1 MNTAYD
7 EVRSTFHGIWQKRWL
22 SLGVAWGVC
31 ILGWIGVAMVPNSY
45 ESHARI
51 IVQLNDPLAAQVGIG
66 EAERRSSIDRVRNT
80 LTSTAHLEQVIKST
94 PIGDNITSKRDMEG
108 AVAGLAKAIKIT
120 ADQDNL
126 FEISAT
132 SASMR
137 FSDGQNA
144 RLAQTIVNKMIDI
157 FRDENAL
164 TNRGQLKQTMDF
176 LDQQLAQRG
185 AELQA
190 ADQRRV
196 AFEAKYPE
204 SAIGGMSLVQRLEQ
218 SRAAMRSIDGDIAAG
233 QSAMASLGAQMAS
246 IPQSISGGINGGART
261 ALSQLQSDLSQMRAR
276 GMTEN
281 HPDVI
286 ATRNQIAAL
295 KAQVQAEGANGGG
308 ANYGMPNPAYASL
321 QSVRAE
327 RLANLQA
334 LQARRASIEGD
345 LAKIAADQA
354 ANPQIATEA
363 QSISRDYDVLKQQYD
378 KLLADREALKL
389 RSTVENGPN
398 PVKFQIVD
406 PPSTPRKPIA
416 PNRPLLLLVVLLAGV
431 GSGLGIAYAA
441 GEMRS
446 TFDTASRLENA
457 LGLPVLGAISQT
469 LSEAAVDERQRKLK
483 YFYAAS
489 VALGGLFALLVAV
502 EFIQRG
508 MVA

>member
-1 MNTAYD
+1 MNTVYD
-7 EVRSTFHGIWQKRWL
+7 DVRSTFHGIWQKRWL

-31 ILGWIGVAMVPNSY
+31 VAGWIGVAMVPNTY

-51 IVQLNDPLAAQVGIG
+51 SVQLDDPLAAQVGIG
-66 EAERRSSIDRVRNT
+66 EAERRSGVDRVRNT
-80 LTSTAHLEQVIKST
+80 LTSTANLEKVVRETVIGESV
-94 PIGDNITSKRDMEG
+94 TSKKDMEG

-120 ADQDNL
+120 ADQGNL
-126 FEISAT
+126 FEITAT
-132 SASMR
+132 SRSMR
-137 FSDGQNA
+137 LSDAQNA
-144 RLAQTIVNKMIDI
+144 RLAQTIVSKMIDI
-157 FRDENAL
+157 FRDQNAL
-164 TNRGQLKQTMDF
+164 TNRDELKQTMNF
-176 LDQQLAQRG
+176 LDEQLAQRG
-185 AELQA
+185 AEIQA
-190 ADQRRV
+190 ADQRRI

-204 SAIGGMSLVQRLEQ
+204 AAVGGLSLVQRLEQ
-218 SRAAMRSIDGDIAAG
+218 SRSAMRSLDGDIAAA
-233 QSAMASLGAQMAS
+233 QSALASLGAQMAA
-246 IPQSISGGINGGART
+246 IPATVSGGPSGGPRQ
-261 ALSQLQSDLSQMRAR
+261 ALSQLQTDLAQMRAK

-286 ATRNQIAAL
+286 ATRNQIASL
-295 KAQVQAEGANGGG
+295 RQQVRAEDASGGDRLG
-308 ANYGMPNPAYASL
+308 SPNPAYASL

-334 LQARRASIEGD
+334 LQARRAAIEGD

-354 ANPQIATEA
+354 ANPEIATEA
-363 QSISRDYDVLKQQYD
+363 QNISRDYDVLKQQYD

-389 RSTVENGPN
+389 RQTVENGPN
-398 PVKFQIVD
+398 PIKFMIVD
-406 PPSTPRKPIA
+406 PPSTPRKPTA

-431 GSGLGIAYAA
+431 GSGLGVAYAA

-469 LSEAAVDERQRKLK
+469 LSNAAVDERARKLK

-489 VALGGLFALLVAV
+489 AALGGLFALLVAV

>member
-1 MNTAYD
+1 MNTVYD
-7 EVRSTFHGIWQKRWL
+7 DVRSTFHGIWQKRWL

-31 ILGWIGVAMVPNSY
+31 VAGWIGVAMVPNTY

-51 IVQLNDPLAAQVGIG
+51 FVQLDDPLAAQVGIG
-66 EAERRSSIDRVRNT
+66 EAERRNDIDRVRNT
-80 LTSTAHLEQVIKST
+80 LTSTANLEKVVRETVIGESV
-94 PIGDNITSKRDMEG
+94 TSKKDMEG

-120 ADQDNL
+120 ADQGNL
-126 FEISAT
+126 FEITAESK
-132 SASMR
+132 SMR
-137 FSDGQNA
+137 LSDAQNA
-144 RLAQTIVNKMIDI
+144 RLSQTIVAKMIDI
-157 FRDENAL
+157 FRDANNL
-164 TNRGQLKQTMDF
+164 TNRDQLKQTMDF

-185 AELQA
+185 AEIQA
-190 ADQRRV
+190 ADQRRI

-204 SAIGGMSLVQRLEQ
+204 AAVGGLSLVQRLEQ
-218 SRAAMRSIDGDIAAG
+218 SRSAMRSLDGDIAAA
-233 QSAMASLGAQMAS
+233 QSALASLGAQMAA
-246 IPQSISGGINGGART
+246 IPATVSGGPSGGPRQ
-261 ALSQLQSDLSQMRAR
+261 ALSQLQTDLAQMRAR

-286 ATRNQIAAL
+286 ATRNQIASL
-295 KAQVQAEGANGGG
+295 RQQVRAEEAGG
-308 ANYGMPNPAYASL
+308 ADKLGSPNPAYASL

-334 LQARRASIEGD
+334 LQARRAAIEGD

-354 ANPQIATEA
+354 ANPEIATEA
-363 QSISRDYDVLKQQYD
+363 QNISRDYDVLKQQYD

-389 RSTVENGPN
+389 RQTVENGPN

-406 PPSTPRKPIA
+406 PPSTPRKPTA

-431 GSGLGIAYAA
+431 GSGLGVAYAA

-469 LSEAAVDERQRKLK
+469 LSDAAIDERSRKLK